1 MYGLGA
7 LFTVISVGI
16 SLAIALIYI
25 LIVWGVSRKSKKE
38 MHPIVMLPLLI
49 LAIATMVFVSAIPG

>member
-7 LFTVISVGI
+7 VFTIISVGI